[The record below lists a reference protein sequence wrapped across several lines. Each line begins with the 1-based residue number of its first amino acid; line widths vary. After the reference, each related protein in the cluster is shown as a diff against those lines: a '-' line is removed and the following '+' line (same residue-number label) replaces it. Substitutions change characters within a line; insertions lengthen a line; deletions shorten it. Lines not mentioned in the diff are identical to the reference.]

1 MTYSKTFNVTNIRLS
16 KVYLKR
22 VGRHMRQ
29 YPKADYAN
37 LQVGMRSLRLLIWIQ
52 TIKHFSLKCSDES
65 FYEKEKANMGLWI
78 NAAS

>member
-1 MTYSKTFNVTNIRLS
+1 
-16 KVYLKR
+16 
-22 VGRHMRQ
+22 MRQ